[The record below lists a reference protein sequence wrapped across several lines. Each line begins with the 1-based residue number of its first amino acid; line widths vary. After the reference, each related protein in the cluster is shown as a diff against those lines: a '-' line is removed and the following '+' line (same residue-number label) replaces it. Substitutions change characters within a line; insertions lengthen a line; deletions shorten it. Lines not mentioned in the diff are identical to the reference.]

1 MERIVLDTID
11 KRLKDAVKETPGA
24 CIRTII
30 RPFFLVRSESVLRR
44 RMEMLHLRGL
54 IRMEQTKKDVLC
66 YPIENNNERRRD
78 EL

>member
-1 MERIVLDTID
+1 MERILQDTID
-11 KRLKDAVKETPGA
+11 KRLQDAVEENPGA

-54 IRMEQTKKDVLC
+54 IRMEQTKRDVLC
-66 YPIENNNERRRD
+66 YPVDETGKGD

>member
-1 MERIVLDTID
+1 MERILQDTID
-11 KRLKDAVKETPGA
+11 KRLQDAVEENPGA

-54 IRMEQTKKDVLC
+54 IRMEQTKRDVLC
-66 YPIENNNERRRD
+66 FPVDEKGD